1 MSLKYPWLTQVF
13 GALYETLQQG
23 QLHHALLLNGQANIG
38 KSNLATTFA
47 QRLLCSSDGLY
58 ACGEC
63 KSCKLLAS
71 ETHPDLTVLTTEE
84 KSRVIKIDQV
94 RAVIDKLSG
103 SAQQGGNKVV
113 IVDRV
118 DQLNV
123 NAANALLKSLEEPT
137 PRTYFLLLCNNLD
150 RLLPTVISRCHLY
163 TIATPTMLQ
172 SREWLQGYTK
182 DSDDIDTALYISRG
196 SPIQAL
202 RFIDS
207 ESDTPLAAIF
217 KTLIRCVQHESSI
230 SETAKVLL
238 KADLAEE
245 VVPVLHAG
253 LRQAISR
260 RLHAMPSVPALIDRL
275 AEALLDKP
283 WNIDNYFSLLEA
295 CESTRRLI
303 NSSANPRHDLLLED
317 LLIRVSLR

>member
-1 MSLKYPWLTQVF
+1 MSLCYPWLAPVY
-13 GALYETLQQG
+13 GALYERFQQG

-47 QRLLCSSDGLY
+47 QRLLCSSEGVY

-71 ETHPDLTVLTTEE
+71 ETHPDLTLLTTEE

-94 RAVIDKLSG
+94 RAVIEKLSG

-118 DQLNV
+118 DQLNIS
-123 NAANALLKSLEEPT
+123 AANALLKSLEEPT

-150 RLLPTVISRCHLY
+150 RLLPTVVSRCHLH
-163 TIATPTMLQ
+163 TVATPTAQQ
-172 SREWLQGYTK
+172 SYDWLQGFAK
-182 DSDDIDTALYISRG
+182 QSEDIETALYISRG

-202 RFIDS
+202 HFIKNDNDIS
-207 ESDTPLAAIF
+207 LATVF
-217 KTLIRCVQHESSI
+217 KALTSCILQERTIT
-230 SETAKVLL
+230 ETVKVLA

-245 VVPVLHAG
+245 IVSVLHAG
-253 LRQAISR
+253 LRQAICR
-260 RLHAMPSVPALIDRL
+260 RMQAAPVVPTLIDRL
-275 AEALLDKP
+275 ADALLEKQ
-283 WNIDNYFSLLEA
+283 WSIESYFKLLEA
-295 CESTRRLI
+295 CESARRLVA
-303 NSSANPRHDLLLED
+303 STANPRHDLLLED